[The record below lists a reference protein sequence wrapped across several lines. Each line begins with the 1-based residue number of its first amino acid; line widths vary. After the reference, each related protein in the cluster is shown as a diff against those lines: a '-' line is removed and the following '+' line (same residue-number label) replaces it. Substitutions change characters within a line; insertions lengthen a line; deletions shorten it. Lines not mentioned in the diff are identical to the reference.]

1 MLYCLGLWRD
11 CVHYQNHCGAK
22 TLVKVALIRPT
33 PPVIIQE
40 FDRPKYPCLGLAYLS
55 GFLKANDVEVL
66 AIDAKFD
73 RLSLNEVKSSLVK
86 FKPNILGFTA
96 MTHEITYVA
105 RAAIELKKLFPDSL
119 MVIGGP
125 HATVAPVKTLQEFP
139 IFNIAAIGEGELTLL
154 ELVQLINECNFDPNM
169 SDYHHTPTKSLQQ
182 LESIKGIAWRFKNE
196 IKTNAYRELVPNL
209 DFLPLPNY
217 DHIKRRI
224 NIYPVFSSRGCP
236 YQCVFCCRILGN
248 KIRVRSPKNII
259 YEIKY
264 AINKFSPKLIDFADD
279 TFTLP
284 KQRAIEICDLMIE
297 EGLNER
303 IKWTA
308 LSRVTG
314 VDQELFDKMKDAG
327 CINVHFGVESGNP
340 EILNRIKKAIT
351 ITDAENAIR
360 MAKKA
365 GLKTGSYFILGH
377 PCETVQ
383 TIRDTIKLA
392 TMLNTST
399 VSFGI
404 MVPYPG
410 TEVYEMA
417 VKGESNYK
425 LISEK
430 WEDYDKQIGN
440 ALELDGLTRKDL
452 ERWQHKAYMTFYI
465 RNLRFLDMMRLI
477 ISQRKLL
484 WKMLTK

>member
-1 MLYCLGLWRD
+1 
-11 CVHYQNHCGAK
+11 
-22 TLVKVALIRPT
+22 
-33 PPVIIQE
+33 
-40 FDRPKYPCLGLAYLS
+40 
-55 GFLKANDVEVL
+55 
-66 AIDAKFD
+66 
-73 RLSLNEVKSSLVK
+73 
-86 FKPNILGFTA
+86 
-96 MTHEITYVA
+96 
-105 RAAIELKKLFPDSL
+105 
-119 MVIGGP
+119 
-125 HATVAPVKTLQEFP
+125 
-139 IFNIAAIGEGELTLL
+139 
-154 ELVQLINECNFDPNM
+154 M
-169 SDYHHTPTKSLQQ
+169 SDYHDMPTKSLQQ

-196 IKTNAYRELVPNL
+196 IKTNAYRELIPNL
-209 DFLPLPNY
+209 DSLPLPNY

-224 NIYPVFSSRGCP
+224 NVYPVFSSRGCP

-248 KIRVRSPKNII
+248 KIRVRSPKNVID
-259 YEIKY
+259 EIKY
-264 AINKFSPKLIDFADD
+264 AIDKFSPKIIDFADD

-284 KQRAIEICDLMIE
+284 KQRAIEICDLMIK

-327 CINVHFGVESGNP
+327 CINVDFGVESGNP

-351 ITDAENAIR
+351 ITDAENSIR

-365 GLKTGSYFILGH
+365 GLKTGSYFIVGH
-377 PCETVQ
+377 PYETVQ

-392 TMLNTST
+392 TRLNTST

-452 ERWQHKAYMTFYI
+452 ERWQRKAYMTFYI

>member
-1 MLYCLGLWRD
+1 
-11 CVHYQNHCGAK
+11 
-22 TLVKVALIRPT
+22 LVKVALIRPA

-40 FDRPKYPCLGLAYLS
+40 HDRPKYPCLGLAYLS

-73 RLSLNEVKSSLVK
+73 RLSLNEVKSFLVR
-86 FKPNILGFTA
+86 FRPSILGFTA

-105 RAAIELKKLFPDSL
+105 KAAIELKKLFPDSL
-119 MVIGGP
+119 TVIGGP
-125 HATVAPVKTLQEFP
+125 HATVAPVKTLHEFP
-139 IFNIAAIGEGELTLL
+139 IFNIAVIGEGELTLL
-154 ELVQLINECNFDPNM
+154 ELVHLANESDFDPNI
-169 SDYHHTPTKSLQQ
+169 SDQPYMPMKSLQE
-182 LESIKGIAWRFKNE
+182 LGSIKGIGWRFENE
-196 IKTNAYRELVPNL
+196 IRTNACRELMPNL
-209 DFLPLPNY
+209 DSLPFPNY
-217 DHIKRRI
+217 DHIMRRI
-224 NIYPVFSSRGCP
+224 NVYPIFSSRGCP

-248 KIRVRSPKNII
+248 RIRVRSAKNVID
-259 YEIKY
+259 EIKY

-308 LSRVTG
+308 LSRVTD
-314 VDQELFDKMKDAG
+314 VDQELFHKMKDAG

-351 ITDAENAIR
+351 ITDVENAIR

-377 PCETVQ
+377 PYETNHTICD
-383 TIRDTIKLA
+383 TIRLA
-392 TMLNTST
+392 TRLNTST

-417 VKGESNYK
+417 LKGKGNYK

-440 ALELDGLTRKDL
+440 ALELEGLTRNDL
-452 ERWQHKAYMTFYI
+452 ERWQRKAYISFYI

-477 ISQRKLL
+477 ISQRRLL
-484 WKMLTK
+484 WNMLKK